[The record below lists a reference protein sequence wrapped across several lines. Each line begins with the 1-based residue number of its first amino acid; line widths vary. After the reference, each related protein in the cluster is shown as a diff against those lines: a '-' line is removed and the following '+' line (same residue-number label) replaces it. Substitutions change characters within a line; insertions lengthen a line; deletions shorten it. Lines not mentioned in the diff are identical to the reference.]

1 MGLAFS
7 SEVGSPEEA
16 FRECTDGEALGA
28 AVVVAEFLVRSAV
41 APTDDLLPVAAALLL
56 RDGAVA
62 TAAVER
68 ALEGRLAAAAVA
80 ACEEEEITSLAPSLL
95 LLDPALARA
104 RHRCVPS
111 RLPEA
116 AWWAVYVDALLAA
129 AAQQLPRLLRQ
140 ERACGVLRELAGAPV
155 GGDGQLS
162 RLPADALARVACCL
176 PAASVLS
183 LGGASRALFALGH
196 ADPVWR
202 QLVAR
207 DFPDVEAGGRA
218 RYEAVARGQQGVP
231 PGALEAVDGFLR
243 ARWGGRCCVYGG
255 WGSPH
260 LAVTMLWRSAG
271 VCHRGLEPQ
280 ICRPQAGLLLTRLSL
295 ALDRRPPCAPSSS
308 SSSTTEIRSGASARR
323 RSCCCSP
330 AARRARHAAGP
341 APTRRAARWRSRRCT
356 ASCTGRRPR
365 RRLTRSAPPS
375 LGVARARWRLR

>member
-16 FRECTDGEALGA
+16 FRECTDSEALGA

-140 ERACGVLRELAGAPV
+140 ERACGVLR
-155 GGDGQLS
+155 
-162 RLPADALARVACCL
+162 
-176 PAASVLS
+176 
-183 LGGASRALFALGH
+183 
-196 ADPVWR
+196 
-202 QLVAR
+202 VAR
-207 DFPDVEAGGRA
+207 AGGRA
-218 RYEAVARGQQGVP
+218 CSCWWRRAAPAPARG
-231 PGALEAVDGFLR
+231 R
-243 ARWGGRCCVYGG
+243 A
-255 WGSPH
+255 SP
-260 LAVTMLWRSAG
+260 
-271 VCHRGLEPQ
+271 
-280 ICRPQAGLLLTRLSL
+280 
-295 ALDRRPPCAPSSS
+295 APSV
-308 SSSTTEIRSGASARR
+308 A
-323 RSCCCSP
+323 CSLP
-330 AARRARHAAGP
+330 AGP
-341 APTRRAARWRSRRCT
+341 ACSASAASAAGSVLSHVKKRRSTRLVSEQSERDRS
-356 ASCTGRRPR
+356 
-365 RRLTRSAPPS
+365 
-375 LGVARARWRLR
+375 

>member
-162 RLPADALARVACCL
+162 RLPADALARVACSL

-183 LGGASRALFALGH
+183 LGG
-196 ADPVWR
+196 V
-202 QLVAR
+202 
-207 DFPDVEAGGRA
+207 
-218 RYEAVARGQQGVP
+218 RGWEV
-231 PGALEAVDGFLR
+231 
-243 ARWGGRCCVYGG
+243 
-255 WGSPH
+255 
-260 LAVTMLWRSAG
+260 
-271 VCHRGLEPQ
+271 
-280 ICRPQAGLLLTRLSL
+280 
-295 ALDRRPPCAPSSS
+295 SS
-308 SSSTTEIRSGASARR
+308 
-323 RSCCCSP
+323 
-330 AARRARHAAGP
+330 HM
-341 APTRRAARWRSRRCT
+341 
-356 ASCTGRRPR
+356 
-365 RRLTRSAPPS
+365 
-375 LGVARARWRLR
+375 

>member
-1 MGLAFS
+1 MGAAFS
-7 SEVGSPEEA
+7 SEVGTSEEA
-16 FRECTDGEALGA
+16 FRECTDGQALGA
-28 AVVVAEFLVRSAV
+28 AVVVAEFLLRSAV
-41 APTDDLLPVAAALLL
+41 APTDDAPVAAALLL
-56 RDGAVA
+56 RDGTVA
-62 TAAVER
+62 TAALER

-80 ACEEEEITSLAPSLL
+80 ACEEQEIASLAPSLL

-111 RLPEA
+111 RLSEA
-116 AWWAVYVDALLAA
+116 AWWALYVDVLLATA
-129 AAQQLPRLLRQ
+129 GQQLPQLLRQ

-162 RLPADALARVACCL
+162 RLPTDALARVVCSL

-183 LGGASRALFALGH
+183 LGGASKALFALGH

-218 RYEAVARGQQGVP
+218 RYEAVARGQHGVP

-243 ARWGGRCCVYGG
+243 AHWGGRCCVYGG

-271 VCHRGLEPQ
+271 VCHRGPQ
-280 ICRPQAGLLLTRLSL
+280 PRICRPQAGLLLTPLSL

-308 SSSTTEIRSGASARR
+308 SSSTTEIRYGASARR

-341 APTRRAARWRSRRCT
+341 APTRRAARWLSSRCT

-365 RRLTRSAPPS
+365 RRLTRSPPPS
-375 LGVARARWRLR
+375 LGVARARWRLK